1 MTKCTYLH
9 RNYLTGT
16 NVNYTILENSF
27 ERVTFTTGLKKMGF
41 ALKKF
46 KFQIPTIDRKR
57 TGR

>member
-9 RNYLTGT
+9 LTGT